1 MKQDQNRR
9 FESTKQV
16 ENETGGDPIKQVRDF
31 DFAIV
36 EDLKGR
42 KFDYHPE
49 GVSVILSTDTTSQ
62 LATLWDR
69 RQLVEFAKQVLRR
82 YEPTVE
88 DRILDALNEIKT
100 HLSEFPPKEN

>member
-1 MKQDQNRR
+1 MEHVQIKR
-9 FESTKQV
+9 FESTTEMGKAAG
-16 ENETGGDPIKQVRDF
+16 NKDIKQVRDF
-31 DFAIV
+31 DVADV
-36 EDLKGR
+36 EDVLGR

-49 GVSVILSTDTTSQ
+49 GVSVILSTDTTDQ

-69 RQLVEFAKQVLRR
+69 RQLLEFAKEILRL

-100 HLSEFPPKEN
+100 RLPAPPPKEN